1 MSSASSVSPAN
12 GTASASTSTGSGS
25 GLPCF
30 NGCGREANP
39 KMSCPICLKN
49 GNTDAQFCGQDCFRD
64 NYKSHHQ
71 KFHVKAD
78 TTGYQ
83 FPPGTHDPFANHS
96 KHKYTGPLRAVYP
109 DVKVPRREVPDHI
122 EKPDYAISVQGF
134 SMSEYMARKRE
145 KEGKRLNAQ
154 EIEGM
159 RKACKLAREV
169 LDIAAAAIR
178 PGITTLEIDEIV
190 HAEAIKRNS
199 YPSPLN
205 YHKFPRSVCTSINEV
220 ICHGIPDARPLE
232 DGDIVNLDVTIY
244 HGGFH
249 ADLNGTYPVGPSVSA
264 ENLSLITCAR
274 ECLDESIRACRPGF
288 AYQDVGA
295 IIENVCKKYG
305 FSTNRTFV
313 GHGINQEFH
322 PLPDVP
328 HYAHNKAPGRMQ
340 VGQTF
345 TIEPMICV
353 GNQKDVHWPDNWTAA
368 TVDGKPSAQFEETLL
383 ITPDGVEVLTA
394 APGWRLP
401 EKQGATSFGLTR
413 APASEGAATG
423 AGASKNKKKKK
434 ATKRAKTGHEEEGA
448 KGDEGAEPAAPTA
461 EASMQE

>member
-1 MSSASSVSPAN
+1 KA
-12 GTASASTSTGSGS
+12 
-25 GLPCF
+25 
-30 NGCGREANP
+30 
-39 KMSCPICLKN
+39 
-49 GNTDAQFCGQDCFRD
+49 
-64 NYKSHHQ
+64 HHG
-71 KFHVKAD
+71 KYHVKPVVK
-78 TTGYQ
+78 GYE
-83 FPPGTHDPFANHS
+83 FPPSTHDPWAPAT
-96 KHKYTGPLRAVYP
+96 KQKYTGPLRAVYP
-109 DVKVPRREVPDHI
+109 NVKVPRREVPEHI
-122 EKPDYAISVQGF
+122 KKPDYAISVQGF

-159 RKACKLAREV
+159 RKACKLGREV

-178 PGITTLEIDEIV
+178 PGITTLEIDAIV
-190 HAEAIKRNS
+190 HEETIKRDS

-232 DGDIVNLDVTIY
+232 DGDIINLDVSIY

-249 ADLNGTYPVGPSVSA
+249 ADLNATYPVGPSVTPQ
-264 ENLSLITCAR
+264 NLSLIACAR

-295 IIENVCKKYG
+295 IIEQVCKRYG

-313 GHGINQEFH
+313 GHGVNQEFH
-322 PLPDVP
+322 PLPDIP
-328 HYAHNKAPGRMQ
+328 HYAHNRAPGRMQ

-353 GNQKDVHWPDNWTAA
+353 GDQQDVHWVDNWTAA
-368 TVDGKPSAQFEETLL
+368 TRDGKPSAQFEETLL
-383 ITPDGVEVLTA
+383 ITPTGVEVLTA

-401 EKQGATSFGLTR
+401 EKGGVASSAANGETR
-413 APASEGAATG
+413 TPAEGAAGG
-423 AGASKNKKKKK
+423 AGEAERKKKKKK
-434 ATKRAKTGHEEEGA
+434 AKKAKTAGA
-448 KGDEGAEPAAPTA
+448 AAGAGAEGEKEA
-461 EASMQE
+461 EGEAMQEE